1 VERFVSV
8 TPWNG
13 APFAT
18 WGPLDAAGVDAA
30 LQAGAAAAAD
40 WAAVPVAARAAALDG
55 LAAALRAAAPVLAAQ
70 IVAEVG
76 KPIGEAVAE
85 VEKCALVCA
94 WYAAEG
100 PALLAPVALRGGPRA
115 VTLRRD
121 PAGLVLSI
129 MPWNFPFWQVFRVL
143 APAVLA
149 GDALRVKHAP
159 STQGCMAA
167 LAAVAARALPPGLVD
182 GLRAPLP
189 LLPAALAHPAV
200 ARVTFTGSTPA
211 GRAVAAQAGA
221 ALKRT
226 VLELGGSDA
235 FVVLADAD
243 PAAAARAAAASRCIN
258 AGQSCIAAKR
268 FVVEAA
274 VAPAFTEALHAA
286 LAAFVPGDPR
296 DPATRLGPLHRADLR
311 ATLHAQVQASR
322 AAGARLLLGGE
333 VPEGPGFFY
342 PPTLL
347 LGPPDG
353 CPAADDELFG
363 PVASVFVVPDA
374 EAAIARA
381 NRSPYALAA
390 SVWSGDPA
398 RAAALA
404 PRLRAGSLFVN
415 AAPASEPG
423 VPFGGRGDS
432 GHGRELGAAG
442 LDELVELRA
451 LTVVS

>member
-1 VERFVSV
+1 MDLFRSVS
-8 TPWNG
+8 PWDG
-13 APFAT
+13 RAVAT
-18 WGPLDAAGVDAA
+18 WAPLDAAGVDAS
-30 LQAGAAAAAD
+30 LRAGARAAAAWAD
-40 WAAVPVAARAAALDG
+40 TPVSARAAALAA
-55 LAAALRAAAPVLAAQ
+55 LAAALRAEAPALAGL
-70 IVAEVG
+70 IVTEVG
-76 KPIGEAVAE
+76 KPLAEAAAE
-85 VEKCALVCA
+85 VEKCALACD
-94 WYAAEG
+94 WYASEG
-100 PALLAPVALRGGPRA
+100 PRLLAPVALRSGPRA

-143 APAVLA
+143 APAVVA

-167 LAAVAARALPPGLVD
+167 LAALAAQVLPPGLVD
-182 GLRAPLP
+182 GLRAPLS
-189 LLPAALAHPAV
+189 LVPAAIAHPDV

-211 GRAVAAQAGA
+211 GRAVGALAGA
-221 ALKRT
+221 ALQRT

-243 PAAAARAAAASRCIN
+243 PAAAAAAAAASRCIN

-268 FVVEAA
+268 FVVEAP
-274 VAPAFTEALHAA
+274 VAPAFTEALRAA

-296 DPATRLGPLHRADLR
+296 RPDTRLGPLHRADLR
-311 ATLHAQVQASR
+311 ATLHAQVEASR

-333 VPEGPGFFY
+333 MPAGPGFFY

-347 LGPPDG
+347 LDPPDG

-374 EAAIARA
+374 AAAVARA

-415 AAPASEPG
+415 TAPASEPG
-423 VPFGGRGDS
+423 VPFGGRGAS

-451 LTVVS
+451 LTVVG